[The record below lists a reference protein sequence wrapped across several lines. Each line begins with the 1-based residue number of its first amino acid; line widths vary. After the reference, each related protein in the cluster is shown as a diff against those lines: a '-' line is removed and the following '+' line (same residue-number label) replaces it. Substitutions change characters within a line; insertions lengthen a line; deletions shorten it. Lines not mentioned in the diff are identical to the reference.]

1 MKNDGWIHQSAN
13 GIATNPDPI
22 IGGIIDSEIVSGK
35 WFVIPNNN
43 ELLPGDSFASKHDAF
58 TFLNDQITKL
68 NLEPETAEGFRPR

>member
-1 MKNDGWIHQSAN
+1 MKNDGWIHSSAD

-22 IGGIIDSEIVSGK
+22 IGGIIDHAIASGK

-43 ELLPGDSFASKHDAF
+43 ELLPGDGFASKDDAF

-68 NLEPETAEGFRPR
+68 NLEPEMAEGFRPR